1 MLKNIARLLRGSR
14 NPVPE
19 LDFDAQALRTWALLL
34 GRDSAQLWLRALE
47 TDAQPSSSTTISY
60 R

>member
-1 MLKNIARLLRGSR
+1 MLKTVARLLRGSH

-19 LDFDAQALRTWALLL
+19 FSFDAQALKTWTLLL

-47 TDAQPSSSTTISY
+47 TGVQPSSSTTISY